1 MISFAKKVYFLL
13 FFVKVKSYGIS
24 YSVLFAIPY
33 MSLIDTTYINF
44 IFSNNF
50 IIFDFYDIDSC
61 SISNKSQGQLRQLF
75 NVCHTNHMSKRCFTG
90 YSWFLS
96 KWKIT
101 LQTLWGYLTPYDKLN
116 GINFVTQQPLFT

>member
-1 MISFAKKVYFLL
+1 MMRSFDLHAKIITFQALTPNMISFAKQVYFLL

-24 YSVLFAIPY
+24 YSVLFAIPF
-33 MSLIDTTYINF
+33 MSLIDITYINF
-44 IFSNNF
+44 IFSKNF

-75 NVCHTNHMSKRCFTG
+75 NVCHTNHMSKRCFTV

-96 KWKIT
+96 
-101 LQTLWGYLTPYDKLN
+101 
-116 GINFVTQQPLFT
+116 INICISEK

>member
-1 MISFAKKVYFLL
+1 MRSFWSPCQNHNFSSFNTEYDFICKTSVFFT

-33 MSLIDTTYINF
+33 MSLIDTIYINF

-75 NVCHTNHMSKRCFTG
+75 NVCHTNHMSKR
-90 YSWFLS
+90 YSLGTAGS
-96 KWKIT
+96 
-101 LQTLWGYLTPYDKLN
+101 LVLT
-116 GINFVTQQPLFT
+116 FV